1 MDTPHHLTL
10 EEAGLVFID
19 AGAYTD
25 EALFHAAA
33 AKLRHE
39 DPVHWV
45 ENERV
50 NPFYVITKHADVIDI
65 ELHPTEFLNAPRAIL
80 GTKEADNV
88 EI

>member
-39 DPVHWV
+39 DPVH
-45 ENERV
+45 
-50 NPFYVITKHADVIDI
+50 
-65 ELHPTEFLNAPRAIL
+65 
-80 GTKEADNV
+80 
-88 EI
+88 

>member
-65 ELHPTEFLNAPRAIL
+65 ELHPTEFLNAPRAHS
-80 GTKEADNV
+80 GNEGG
-88 EI
+88 